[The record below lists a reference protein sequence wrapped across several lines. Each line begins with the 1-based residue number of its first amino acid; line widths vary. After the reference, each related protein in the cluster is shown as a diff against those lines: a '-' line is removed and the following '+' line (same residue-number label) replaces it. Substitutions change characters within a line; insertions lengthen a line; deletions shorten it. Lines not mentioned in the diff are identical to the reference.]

1 MTNRDG
7 IIERVRAAGVV
18 GAGGG
23 GFPTH
28 VKLAARADVL
38 IANGAECE
46 VLCYAD
52 KALMA
57 AHAKEVLDGA
67 LLAAEATGAER
78 VVLAVKEKHSELISS
93 FKKYLRAS
101 PYSSIELLPL
111 LDVYP
116 VGDEFV
122 LTFEATGRV
131 VPQGGIPIDVGV
143 VVQNV
148 GTLYN
153 VAEATRGAPV
163 IERMVSVAGEVPR
176 PSVFLAPIGA
186 SFNDL
191 LRAVG
196 VTSLRGL
203 AVLDGGVMMGKLV
216 DPARS
221 FVSKTTTAIT
231 VLPDDSRAIAERS
244 SSLERTFRIAK
255 SVCDQCSFCTEL
267 CPRYM
272 LGHTLRPHLM
282 MRRAGFTLSQSDHVL
297 AEAHY
302 CSECGICSLY
312 ACPLGISPRR
322 VNTFLK
328 SEFSRPR
335 TNGSKPEPRAEFW
348 DRRLPSSRLKA
359 RLGVGHY
366 EAELPVYRGRIAVKT
381 VTVSLKQHVGEV
393 AMPVVSVG
401 ARVNKGQLL
410 ADVKPGVL
418 GARIHAP
425 ISGRVE
431 QITADGIFVT
441 AE

>member
-1 MTNRDG
+1 MASRNE
-7 IIERVRAAGVV
+7 IIERVRVAGVV

-28 VKLAARADVL
+28 IKLAAHADVL

-46 VLCYAD
+46 VLCYSD

-57 AHAKEVLDGA
+57 AHTKEVLDGV
-67 LLAAEATGAER
+67 LLAAEATGAGR
-78 VVLAVKEKHSELISS
+78 VVLAVKEKHSEHIAS

-111 LDVYP
+111 ADVYP

-153 VAEATRGAPV
+153 VAQAMKGMPV

-176 PSVFLAPIGA
+176 PSAFLAPLGA
-186 SFNDL
+186 SFSEL
-191 LRAVG
+191 LRAAG
-196 VTSLRGL
+196 VTSLRRL
-203 AVLDGGVMMGKLV
+203 SVLDGGVMMGKLI

-221 FVSKTTTAIT
+221 FVSKTTTAIS
-231 VLPDDSRAIAERS
+231 VLPDDSRAIVERS
-244 SSLERTFRIAK
+244 SSLDRTFRIAK
-255 SVCDQCSFCTEL
+255 SVCDQCTFCTEL

-282 MRRAGFTLSQSDHVL
+282 MRRIGFALSPSDLVL
-297 AEAHY
+297 TEAHY
-302 CSECGICSLY
+302 CSECGICTLY
-312 ACPLGISPRR
+312 ACPLGISPSR

-328 SEFSRPR
+328 SKFARPI
-335 TNGSKPEPRAEFW
+335 TNSSKPEPRAEYW
-348 DRRLPSSRLKA
+348 DRRLPSSRLKT
-359 RLGVGHY
+359 RLGIGRY
-366 EAELPVYRGRIAVKT
+366 EAMPPAYKGRIAVER
-381 VTVSLKQHVGEV
+381 VNVLLRQHAGEN
-393 AMPVVSVG
+393 AAPVVSAG
-401 ARVNKGQLL
+401 ARVSRGELL

-425 ISGRVE
+425 IGGRVE
-431 QITADGIFVT
+431 QITSDAIVLT